1 MKGGKLFWQYP
12 SACPLNTLFANT
24 MYAHFFIKGG
34 AAYSQ
39 QRRRLCQ
46 VSFGY
51 GYCRLDLFNVP
62 FLVFLQTSVYL
73 FFLAEFGASVS
84 VCFNRKKSGVIKFP
98 LHINTAA

>member
-1 MKGGKLFWQYP
+1 MRLARQIRFSFDEGGKLFWQYP

-73 FFLAEFGASVS
+73 FFLGRIRSIRFRL
-84 VCFNRKKSGVIKFP
+84 FQP
-98 LHINTAA
+98 

>member
-1 MKGGKLFWQYP
+1 
-12 SACPLNTLFANT
+12 

-73 FFLAEFGASVS
+73 FFLGM
-84 VCFNRKKSGVIKFP
+84 
-98 LHINTAA
+98 